1 MNKGKRYKKK
11 QRRFNNFLIFYLIL
25 VLVTVVNYSFSKY
38 SATVEGTADIKTA
51 KFNIMVNNKKL
62 GKEENFNLVLSSA
75 ENTFNNKI
83 APGSEGY
90 FEIIIN
96 PSETHVNLDYEITF
110 DLSKIN
116 TENRTINLTKYSLD
130 KGNTFIEMPA
140 NNKINGEIQLKNKET
155 GFTENDIVTL
165 RVYWQWIQDII
176 NPTFENTT
184 IQVTSIIKQKVTN
197 RSENTNE

>member
-62 GKEENFNLVLSSA
+62 GEEENFNLVLSSA

-90 FEIIIN
+90 FEITIN

-140 NNKINGEIQLKNKET
+140 NNKINGEIKLKNKET

>member
-62 GKEENFNLVLSSA
+62 GEEENFNLVLSSA

-83 APGSEGY
+83 VPGSEGY

>member
-62 GKEENFNLVLSSA
+62 GEEENFNLVLSSA

>member
-62 GKEENFNLVLSSA
+62 GEEENFNLVLSSA

-96 PSETHVNLDYEITF
+96 PSETHVNLDYEIIF